1 MTVCVKCKKK
11 SPYEYGVPYRYGDA
25 CTRMVILSI
34 WVLIYTYPGNHEYCF
49 YVGPCKRQKYMIVL
63 MRKVDITNID
73 VIVCTKKIVPQG
85 KYLCFFTQP
94 EITRQ
99 INLELTNIDY
109 YRIKYEITRI

>member
-1 MTVCVKCKKK
+1 
-11 SPYEYGVPYRYGDA
+11 
-25 CTRMVILSI
+25 MVILSI

-109 YRIKYEITRI
+109 YRIKYEITRIYHVDYNTAIGRNVLNEYDKEEFSSV